1 MSAKPAPDWNR
12 IETVLLDMDGTLL
25 DLAFDN
31 RFWRELVPQRLAE
44 ARGTDLESAWKLL
57 VPLFEAT
64 HGTLDWYCLE
74 YWSRELGLD
83 LATLKRAV
91 RHEIAW
97 LPRSREFLERL
108 RRSGR
113 RVVLVTNAHPETL
126 AIKDAHLDLG
136 RRFDA
141 VYSSHGFGAPK
152 EDPGFWSRL
161 SAVEPFRSD
170 STLFAD
176 DSLPV
181 LRAARRHGLEQVFGI
196 QRPDS
201 RQASRSIEEF
211 PSVDAVHELGDGLGE
226 DPGQGRD

>member
-1 MSAKPAPDWNR
+1 MSPKQAPDWGR
-12 IETVLLDMDGTLL
+12 VETVLLDMDGTLL

-31 RFWRELVPQRLAE
+31 RFWRQLVPQQLAE
-44 ARGTDLESAWKLL
+44 ARGTDLEAAWQLL
-57 VPLFEAT
+57 SPLFEAT

-97 LPRSREFLERL
+97 LPRAREFLDRL

-126 AIKDAHLDLG
+126 AIKDSHLDLR

-141 VYSSHGFGAPK
+141 VYSSHAFGAPK
-152 EDPGFWSRL
+152 EDPCFWSRL
-161 SAVEPFRSD
+161 ADTEPFRGD
-170 STLFAD
+170 ATLFVD

-181 LRAARRHGLEQVFGI
+181 LRAARSHGLEQVFAVR
-196 QRPDS
+196 RPDS
-201 RQASRSIEEF
+201 REPPRPVGEF
-211 PSVDAVHELGDGLGE
+211 PSVDAVHELAEGLDGRR
-226 DPGQGRD
+226 PGG

>member
-1 MSAKPAPDWNR
+1 MHQGPAPDWQR

-31 RFWRELVPQRLAE
+31 RFWRELVPQRLAA
-44 ARGTDLESAWKLL
+44 ARGTDLETAWQLL

-83 LATLKRAV
+83 LAALKRAV
-91 RHEIAW
+91 RHQIAW

-141 VYSSHGFGAPK
+141 VYSSHRFGAPK
-152 EDPGFWSRL
+152 EDPDFWSRL
-161 SAVEPFRSD
+161 AAVEPFSSD
-170 STLFAD
+170 ATLFAD

-181 LRAARRHGLEQVFGI
+181 LRAARSHGLGQLFAI
-196 QRPDS
+196 RRPDS
-201 RQASRSIEEF
+201 REPARPIEEF
-211 PSVDAVHELGDGLGE
+211 PSVEAVHELADG
-226 DPGQGRD
+226 PGLDAPPR

>member
-44 ARGTDLESAWKLL
+44 ARGTDLEAAWKLL

-97 LPRSREFLERL
+97 LPRSREFLDRL

-152 EDPGFWSRL
+152 EDPDFWSRL
-161 SAVEPFRSD
+161 SAVEPFRGD
-170 STLFAD
+170 ATLFAD

-181 LRAARRHGLEQVFGI
+181 LRAARGHGLAQVYGI
-196 QRPDS
+196 RRPDS
-201 RQASRSIEEF
+201 REPARPIEEF

-226 DPGQGRD
+226 DPGQGRG

>member
-1 MSAKPAPDWNR
+1 MNAKPAPDWGR

-44 ARGTDLESAWKLL
+44 ARGTDLETAWSLL

-97 LPRSREFLERL
+97 LPRAREFLDRL
-108 RRSGR
+108 RHSGR

-161 SAVEPFRSD
+161 AAVEPFRSD
-170 STLFAD
+170 ATLFAD

-181 LRAARRHGLEQVFGI
+181 LRAARSHGLGQVFAVR
-196 QRPDS
+196 RPDS
-201 RQASRSIEEF
+201 RAPARDIEEF
-211 PSVDAVHELGDGLGE
+211 PSVEAVHELGAGLGE
-226 DPGQGRD
+226 GPGPD

>member
-1 MSAKPAPDWNR
+1 MDTKPAPDWER
-12 IETVLLDMDGTLL
+12 VETVLLDMDGTLL

-31 RFWRELVPQRLAE
+31 RFWRELVPQRLAD
-44 ARGTDLESAWKLL
+44 ARGTDVETAWKLL

-74 YWSRELGLD
+74 YWSRELRLD
-83 LATLKRAV
+83 LAALKRAV

-136 RRFDA
+136 RHFDA
-141 VYSSHGFGAPK
+141 VYSSHRFGAPK
-152 EDPGFWSRL
+152 EAQDFWSGL
-161 SAVEPFRSD
+161 AAVEPFRSD
-170 STLFAD
+170 ATLFAD

-181 LRAARRHGLEQVFGI
+181 LRAARSHGLGQVFAI
-196 QRPDS
+196 SRPDS
-201 RQASRSIEEF
+201 RQPPRHVEEF
-211 PSVDAVHELGDGLGE
+211 PSVEALHQLAEGLHEGPTG
-226 DPGQGRD
+226 GR

>member
-1 MSAKPAPDWNR
+1 MDTRPAPDWKR
-12 IETVLLDMDGTLL
+12 VETVLLDMDGTLL

-31 RFWRELVPQRLAE
+31 RFWRQLVPQRLAE
-44 ARGTDLESAWKLL
+44 ARGTDVETAWRLL

-83 LATLKRAV
+83 LAALKRAV

-141 VYSSHGFGAPK
+141 VYSSHEFGAPK

-161 SAVEPFRSD
+161 AAVEPFRSD
-170 STLFAD
+170 ATLFAD

-181 LRAARRHGLEQVFGI
+181 LRAARAHGLGQLFAI
-196 QRPDS
+196 SRPDS
-201 RQASRSIEEF
+201 RAPPRPVREF
-211 PSVDAVHELGDGLGE
+211 PSVEALHELGDGL
-226 DPGQGRD
+226 

>member
-1 MSAKPAPDWNR
+1 MDRRHAPDWKR
-12 IETVLLDMDGTLL
+12 VDTVLLDMDGTLL

-44 ARGTDLESAWKLL
+44 ARGTDLETAWKVL

-83 LATLKRAV
+83 LAALKRAV
-91 RHEIAW
+91 RHEVAW
-97 LPRSREFLERL
+97 LPRAREFLDRL
-108 RRSGR
+108 RQSGR

-126 AIKDAHLDLG
+126 AIKDAHLGLG
-136 RRFDA
+136 HRFNA
-141 VYSSHGFGAPK
+141 VYSSHGFGLPK

-161 SAVEPFRSD
+161 ASVEPFRSD
-170 STLFAD
+170 ATLFAD

-181 LRAARRHGLEQVFGI
+181 LRAARSHGLDQVFAVG
-196 QRPDS
+196 RPDS
-201 RQASRSIEEF
+201 REPSRRVAEF
-211 PSVDAVHELGDGLGE
+211 PSVESIHDLAHGLEGTVAGD
-226 DPGQGRD
+226 

>member
-1 MSAKPAPDWNR
+1 MNAGPAADWER
-12 IETVLLDMDGTLL
+12 VETVLLDMDGTLL

-44 ARGTDLESAWKLL
+44 ARGTDVETAWRLL

-83 LATLKRAV
+83 LAALKRAV

-97 LPRSREFLERL
+97 LPRAREFLERL
-108 RRSGR
+108 RDSGR

-141 VYSSHGFGAPK
+141 VYSSHAFGAPK
-152 EDPGFWSRL
+152 EDPRFWSRL
-161 SAVEPFRSD
+161 AAVEPFRSD
-170 STLFAD
+170 ASLFAD

-181 LRAARRHGLEQVFGI
+181 LRAARAHGLGQLFAVR
-196 QRPDS
+196 RPDS
-201 RQASRSIEEF
+201 RGPAREIAGF
-211 PSVDAVHELGDGLGE
+211 PSVEAVHELAAGLA
-226 DPGQGRD
+226 DHRAPG

>member
-1 MSAKPAPDWNR
+1 MNATRAPDWKQV
-12 IETVLLDMDGTLL
+12 ETVLLDMDGTLL

-44 ARGTDLESAWKLL
+44 ARGTDLETAWSLL

-83 LATLKRAV
+83 LAALKRAV

-97 LPRSREFLERL
+97 LPRAREFLERL

-141 VYSSHGFGAPK
+141 VYSSHGFGLPK
-152 EDPGFWSRL
+152 EDAGFWSRL
-161 SAVEPFRSD
+161 AAVEPFRSD
-170 STLFAD
+170 ASLFAD

-181 LRAARRHGLEQVFGI
+181 LRAARSHGLEQVFAI
-196 QRPDS
+196 RRPDS
-201 RQASRSIEEF
+201 RVPARRVDEF
-211 PSVDAVHELGDGLGE
+211 PSVEAVHELAEGLGDG
-226 DPGQGRD
+226 PGQG